1 MLIGNFDK
9 SLMCSEAVAPLFK
22 NGPRGSFFACIRKP
36 IVINVEPLFL
46 LRCISILKKYIER
59 GLQIVYELT
68 IPGFQC
74 HQDIESLTVLR
85 Y

>member
-9 SLMCSEAVAPLFK
+9 SLMCSEAVAPLIR
-22 NGPRGSFFACIRKP
+22 NGRIRSFFACTTKS

-46 LRCISILKKYIER
+46 IQCIWILKKYIER
-59 GLQIVYELT
+59 GLQIVCELT

-74 HQDIESLTVLR
+74 HQNIESWTV
-85 Y
+85 

>member
-9 SLMCSEAVAPLFK
+9 SLMCSEAVAPLLR
-22 NGPRGSFFACIRKP
+22 NGRIGSFFACTRKP

-46 LRCISILKKYIER
+46 IQCILILKKYIER
-59 GLQIVYELT
+59 GLQIVYGLT

-74 HQDIESLTVLR
+74 YQDLESWTV
-85 Y
+85 